1 MPDLNIIQDGIDRVT
16 SNTRGFIIAE
26 KPINKKSNIIT
37 KEKILSIDENIILKL
52 INKINFEN
60 IIDKEKIL
68 NWLINNN
75 FEIKKEIL

>member
-1 MPDLNIIQDGIDRVT
+1 MPDLNIIQNGIDRVT

-26 KPINKKSNIIT
+26 KPINKKNNIIT

-60 IIDKEKIL
+60 IMDKVKI
-68 NWLINNN
+68 
-75 FEIKKEIL
+75 